1 MPRQT
6 LEPSAVVVGHGPME
20 ARVALELAEAGIAVT
35 LVSERDGLTLG
46 DEGHLATPD
55 VLGAVHHPRVQLLPG
70 AAVKVIEPRVSRN
83 AAEAMPGLRVTLHQS
98 PRYVDPARCTACGA
112 CAAVCPMPIPGW
124 DGIASDRM
132 QAAIQRVAVPTS
144 YAIAKSGSA
153 PCRHAC
159 PIDQRAQGYVA
170 LVRAGN
176 FEGAYRAIKREN
188 PFPSVCGRVCNHRC
202 EDACTRS
209 DIDEPVAVMAIK
221 RFVSDWAAETGIQTE
236 YPIVPRSGF
245 RVGVVG
251 AGPAG
256 LTAARDL
263 NQLGHDV
270 VVFEAL
276 PVSGG
281 MMRVGIPD
289 FRLPPERLQREIDEI
304 VDSGVELR
312 TDCRIE
318 DVELL
323 FSEGFDAVVL
333 AVGLHA
339 SRSLVLPGAED
350 EEGVRNATPSVLGAI
365 EFLRQVN
372 LGARLDW
379 RERKVLV
386 VGGGS
391 TAMDAARMAR
401 RLGADVKVIYRR
413 TRAEMPA
420 HDYEVRDAEIEGVKI
435 QYLADPERLFRSD
448 GRLVGVACTR
458 MLLGDED
465 DSGRR
470 RPVPVPGSH
479 FVLPADTVLL
489 AIGQTS
495 DLPNLGGNAV
505 TDEKTGVVLH
515 TPDSLMTSRPGLFV
529 AGDIA
534 GTPGFVVD
542 AIASGAKAA
551 RSVDRFLRGE
561 AGVIEP
567 VRLAQTK
574 LDEAGVAL
582 RLETAAP
589 RGTTRSD
596 RCSAIPENL
605 WLDFNETEV
614 GLTAS
619 QAMAEAAR
627 CLSCG
632 LCSECLACAD
642 VCTAGA
648 IDHEQSDRFINLD
661 ASACIIGEELDAD
674 LDEICARAC
683 TGLFD
688 GRGSGHLRDRVPQVL
703 RLLGVQ
709 PAAAPA
715 GVAAPTQRSLV
726 CSEDGR
732 DLKIGVF
739 LCRCGGEIERSV
751 NLADVGDR
759 VERLPGVLLAGTVDY
774 ACHGDGVEIIKAAMT
789 ENALDGAVLAAC
801 SCCALDQICASC
813 TTQRT
818 RCKERLGVWSET
830 TDIAVGYVNVREQCA
845 FVHTSDPMGATTKA
859 GDMIAACVGVLAS
872 QDRAARSSLGSRPE
886 PGLRVPVTAFV
897 DPARCRGCEDCEM
910 ACGLD
915 AIHVLGDN
923 EAKLASVDSSRCL
936 GCGVCMAVCSSGA
949 ILAGDLGDA
958 QIDAALEAMDVTDK
972 TVVFM
977 CNWGAYSAMEAA
989 GVERLN
995 YPPSVRV
1002 VRVMCAG
1009 RVHDGLLLKAFS
1021 RGARRALVL
1030 ACRDNGTRSGCH
1042 YGTGAD
1048 QSLTVVERT
1057 RGLLRLLGIDPA
1069 RLGWADLHP
1078 GDGQGFVSAIRA
1090 FSSVSTSP
1098 IALGRP

>member
-1 MPRQT
+1 MPRQAP
-6 LEPSAVVVGHGPME
+6 EPSAVVIGHGPME

-46 DEGHLATPD
+46 DDGPLAVPGLL
-55 VLGAVHHPRVQLLPG
+55 VAVRHPRVQLLTG
-70 AAVKVIEPRVSRN
+70 TALTAIEPRVSCN
-83 AAEAMPGLRVTLHQS
+83 GAEAVPGVRVILHQS

-112 CAAVCPMPIPGW
+112 CAAVCPMPFSGW
-124 DGIASDRM
+124 DRTAGDKIH
-132 QAAIQRVAVPTS
+132 AAIQRVAVPTS
-144 YAIAKSGSA
+144 YAIVKSGSA

-202 EDACTRS
+202 EDACTRC

-221 RFVSDWAAETGIQTE
+221 RFVSDWAAEAGIQTE
-236 YPIVPRSGF
+236 YAIVPRSSF
-245 RVGVVG
+245 RVAVVG

-281 MMRVGIPD
+281 MMRVGIPA
-289 FRLPPERLQREIDEI
+289 FRLPPEHLQREIDEI
-304 VDSGVELR
+304 IDSGVELR
-312 TDCRIE
+312 TDCRVE

-339 SRSLVLPGAED
+339 SRSLVLPGVHDED
-350 EEGVRNATPSVLGAI
+350 AGRNPTPSIMGAI

-372 LGARLDW
+372 LGARPDW
-379 RERKVLV
+379 RARKVLV

-391 TAMDAARMAR
+391 SAMDAARVAR
-401 RLGADVKVIYRR
+401 RLGADVKVVYRR

-420 HDYEVRDAEIEGVKI
+420 HDYEVDDAEKEGVKI
-435 QYLADPERLFRSD
+435 QFLANPERFLRSD
-448 GRLVGVACTR
+448 GRLVGVACAR
-458 MLLGDED
+458 MQLADED
-465 DSGRR
+465 ESGRR
-470 RPVPVPGSH
+470 RPVPVPDSR
-479 FVLPADTVLL
+479 FVLPTDTVLL

-505 TDEKTGVVLH
+505 ADEKTGVVLH
-515 TPDSLMTSRPGLFV
+515 APDSLMTSRPGLFV
-529 AGDIA
+529 AGDVA

-542 AIASGAKAA
+542 AIASGAQAA
-551 RSVDRFLRGE
+551 RSVDRYLRGDSSVTE
-561 AGVIEP
+561 MA
-567 VRLAQTK
+567 RLPQTQ
-574 LDEAGVAL
+574 LDEAGIAL
-582 RLETAAP
+582 RLESAAP
-589 RGTTRSD
+589 RGTIRSE

-605 WLDFNETEV
+605 WLDFNETEA

-632 LCSECLACAD
+632 LCSECLACVD

-648 IDHEQSDRFINLD
+648 IDHERSDRLISLD
-661 ASACIIGEELDAD
+661 TSACIIGKELDAD
-674 LDEICARAC
+674 IDEICSRGCA
-683 TGLFD
+683 GLFD
-688 GRGSGHLRDRVPQVL
+688 ARGSVHLCDTVPQVL
-703 RLLGVQ
+703 RLFGVQ
-709 PAAAPA
+709 WAATTA
-715 GVAAPTQRSLV
+715 GVAAPAQRSLMY
-726 CSEDGR
+726 SGDSR

-751 NLADVGDR
+751 DLSDVGER
-759 VERLPGVLLAGTVDY
+759 VERLPGAFLAGIVDF
-774 ACHGDGVEIIKAAMT
+774 ACHADGAEIIRAAMA
-789 ENALDGAVLAAC
+789 EKAPDGAVLAAC

-813 TTQRT
+813 TTQRI

-830 TDIAVGYVNVREQCA
+830 ADIPMSYVNVREQCA
-845 FVHTSDPMGATTKA
+845 FVHANDPMGATAKV
-859 GDMIAACVGVLAS
+859 GDMIAAGVGVLAS
-872 QDRAARSSLGSRPE
+872 QGLSARRPLVSGSE
-886 PGLRVPVTAFV
+886 LGLRAPITASV
-897 DPARCRGCEDCEM
+897 DLARCRGCEDCEM

-923 EAKLASVDSSRCL
+923 ETRLACVNTSRCL
-936 GCGVCMAVCSSGA
+936 GCGVCLAVCSSGA
-949 ILAGDLGDA
+949 ILAADLGDA
-958 QIDAALEAMDVTDK
+958 QIDAALEAMDVRDK
-972 TVVFM
+972 TVVFT

-989 GVERLN
+989 GVERLD

-1021 RGARRALVL
+1021 RGARRVLVL
-1030 ACRDNGTRSGCH
+1030 ACHDNGTQSGCH
-1042 YGTGAD
+1042 YRTGAD

-1057 RGLLRLLGIDPA
+1057 RRLLRLLGIDPS
-1069 RLGWADLHP
+1069 RLGWADLRP

-1090 FSSVSTSP
+1090 FPSVSTRP
-1098 IALGRP
+1098 IVQGRS